1 MSKCPIC
8 GEPTNVYMGNAR
20 KDGLCRKHG
29 KMANV
34 GEIVQC
40 PDCSKWNCKDTI
52 CECKNE
58 KQKVTVVKNDEEIKN
73 TNNELTCIICGEP
86 SNGKH
91 FCLDC
96 YHKFKNKVLYIKINK
111 CKEFEKLDAEYASEL
126 VCDDGHLVKSKSEV
140 LIDNYLYSKGI
151 QHAYEKPYP
160 VDENKEHD
168 IHPDFYI
175 PFLKDEKDNIIAKDI
190 YIEHFGY
197 GDENKKYKEQKDYK
211 LSIYKK
217 DKLTVI
223 CTTEKDI
230 NDGCSNTLDRKFKF
244 LKLNDIN

>member
-1 MSKCPIC
+1 MSEEKKCPIC
-8 GEPTNVYMGNAR
+8 GKPTYLVYGKYPR
-20 KDGLCRKHG
+20 KDGLCGQCSK
-29 KMANV
+29 KEKN
-34 GEIVQC
+34 GEIEQC
-40 PDCSKWNCKDTI
+40 PDCGKWNQAFAHCDCKK
-52 CECKNE
+52 KNKTSE
-58 KQKVTVVKNDEEIKN
+58 NKKSELE
-73 TNNELTCIICGEP
+73 ELTCIICGNP

-91 FCLDC
+91 FCFEC
-96 YHKFKNKVLYIKINK
+96 WNKYKNKVLYIKINK
-111 CKEFEKLDAEYASEL
+111 CTEFEKLDAEYTSEL

-160 VDENKEHD
+160 IDENKEHD

-175 PFLKDEKDNIIAKDI
+175 PFLKDEKDNIVAKDI

-211 LSIYKK
+211 LNIYKR
-217 DKLTVI
+217 DNLTVI

-230 NDGCSNTLDRKFKF
+230 NDGCSNTLERKFRF
-244 LKLNDIN
+244 LTLNKIN

>member
-1 MSKCPIC
+1 MKEELKCPIC
-8 GEPTNVYMGNAR
+8 GKPTSNFYGKYR
-20 KDGLCRKHG
+20 EDGLCREHKDMLKQG
-29 KMANV
+29 L
-34 GEIVQC
+34 IYQC
-40 PDCSKWNCKDTI
+40 TDCGKWNEKDVVCDCKKVKKENNTI
-52 CECKNE
+52 KPE
-58 KQKVTVVKNDEEIKN
+58 
-73 TNNELTCIICGEP
+73 NELTCIICGEP

-160 VDENKEHD
+160 VDENKEND
-168 IHPDFYI
+168 IYPDFYI
-175 PFLKDEKDNIIAKDI
+175 PLLKDEKENIIAKDI

-197 GDENKKYKEQKDYK
+197 GDENKKYKEQKEYK
-211 LSIYKK
+211 LNIYKK

-230 NDGCSNTLDRKFKF
+230 NDGCSNTLERKFRF
-244 LKLNDIN
+244 LKPNEIN